1 MGLRMTD
8 LLSTLRCT
16 ISEHG
21 DRDKCYGFFKS
32 VSKKTKFSI
41 FHGKNTNYG
50 DEKVQNNF
58 VSNSVK
64 TLSTYEVREVH
75 I

>member
-1 MGLRMTD
+1 MGLRMTG

-32 VSKKTKFSI
+32 VSKKTKFPI
-41 FHGKNTNYG
+41 FHNKKTNYG
-50 DEKVQNNF
+50 DEKVGNNF

-64 TLSTYEVREVH
+64 TLSPHEVREVQ